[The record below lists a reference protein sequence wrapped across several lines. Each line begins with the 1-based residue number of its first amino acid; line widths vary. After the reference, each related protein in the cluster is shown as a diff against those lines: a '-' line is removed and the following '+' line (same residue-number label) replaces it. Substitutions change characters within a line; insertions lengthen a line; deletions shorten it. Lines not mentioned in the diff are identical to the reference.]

1 MSDDLDDFFDEIE
14 EAEAEVIKAEGEK
27 IDDNES
33 NLHPKRLLS
42 SGIDDN
48 GNNIEDNGTSTRT
61 DGGEPP
67 NKRAKKV
74 PVASV
79 PVRPRGVVVAA
90 SSSVVKKPPASY
102 ATTGAD
108 IGPIAPPP
116 PAMEIGAVTPSIY
129 AMPPF
134 SGSLQP
140 PLPPGPPPPPPPPL
154 LPSNVNGPTVEGSDQ
169 LPKPVKRVAAG
180 KVWVDT
186 SLSEW
191 PENDFRIFVGNLS
204 RDVTD
209 VQLYEHFQKQ
219 YPSTAMAKIVKDN
232 KSGMSKGFGFV
243 SFLQPLDCAKAI
255 REQDQKWLGS
265 RPIRVKRSDW
275 KDRNFNEA
283 EKKKKKEAKMQK
295 RIGGL

>member
-27 IDDNES
+27 IDDEKS
-33 NLHPKRLLS
+33 NLE
-42 SGIDDN
+42 IDGLQSTDDY
-48 GNNIEDNGTSTRT
+48 GTNNDDSGTSSRAH
-61 DGGEPP
+61 GGEPP
-67 NKRAKKV
+67 NKRAKKD
-74 PVASV
+74 PVSFA

-90 SSSVVKKPPASY
+90 SSSVVKKPLASH
-102 ATTGAD
+102 TTVSD
-108 IGPIAPPP
+108 IGPTLPPP
-116 PAMEIGAVTPSIY
+116 PTMEIGAVASSMYTI
-129 AMPPF
+129 PPF
-134 SGSLQP
+134 SGNFQP
-140 PLPPGPPPPPPPPL
+140 PLPPGPPPPPL
-154 LPSNVNGPTVEGSDQ
+154 LPANGDGPPVEGSAEV
-169 LPKPVKRVAAG
+169 PKPVKRVAAG

-209 VQLYEHFQKQ
+209 VQLYEHFQKL

-232 KSGMSKGFGFV
+232 KAGVSKGFGFV

-275 KDRNFNEA
+275 KDRNFNQA
-283 EKKKKKEAKMQK
+283 EKKKKKEAKIQK
-295 RIGGL
+295 RFGGH